1 MRGVVDNKSGIEYTG
16 FDEIDLN
23 NQGHSSGLTKYNN
36 SSNTKASN
44 DKKLRTHHDL
54 DD

>member
-36 SSNTKASN
+36 NSNTKASN

>member
-23 NQGHSSGLTKYNN
+23 NQGHSAGLTKYNI
-36 SSNTKASN
+36 SNTKASN
-44 DKKLRTHHDL
+44 DKKLRAHHDL